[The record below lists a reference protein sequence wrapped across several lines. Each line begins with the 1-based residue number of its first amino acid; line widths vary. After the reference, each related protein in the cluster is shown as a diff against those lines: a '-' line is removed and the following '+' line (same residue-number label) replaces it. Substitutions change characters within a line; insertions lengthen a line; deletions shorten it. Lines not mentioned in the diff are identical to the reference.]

1 MDYLNKKIN
10 EIANDINSSSAN
22 ALAEYI
28 LKLTREA
35 EDGWR
40 WWCGCD
46 TSNYP
51 ANVSGKTVMIVRRGN
66 DTPIIV
72 RSNEVPWDHYGSEND
87 IIRYKII
94 DNTTL

>member
-22 ALAEYI
+22 ALVEYI

-51 ANVSGKTVMIVRRGN
+51 TNVSGKTVMIVRRGN

-72 RSNEVPWDHYGSEND
+72 RSNEVPWDHYGSDND

>member
-1 MDYLNKKIN
+1 MDYLNKKIS
-10 EIANDINSSSAN
+10 EIVADIHPSAKN
-22 ALAEYI
+22 ALAEYMM
-28 LKLTREA
+28 KLTKEA

-46 TSNYP
+46 TSNAPSY
-51 ANVSGKTVMIVRRGN
+51 VHGKTVMIIRRGDDN
-66 DTPIIV
+66 PIIV
-72 RSNEVPWDHYGSEND
+72 RSNEVPWNHYGSDND